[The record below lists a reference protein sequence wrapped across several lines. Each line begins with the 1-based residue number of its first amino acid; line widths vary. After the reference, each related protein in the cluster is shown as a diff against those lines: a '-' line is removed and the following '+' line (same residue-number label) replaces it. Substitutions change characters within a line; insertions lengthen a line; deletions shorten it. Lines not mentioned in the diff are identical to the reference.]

1 MGQALFDGGDT
12 EQQHQQHQQQQ
23 HQFSRRP
30 SAFNKVA
37 ATATTANYNWFA
49 VGVGF
54 LVVGLTCSM
63 LDLNRIWCNPQNHV
77 VQGHAVWHLFT
88 ALALMCQFQ
97 HYTQFQS
104 KSSSNAAAAALS
116 GSSSFSLSPSATK
129 QNVALVGAIRAGV
142 GAIFAAKEKLSS
154 GSGGEGDGEDRED
167 TGFYRHKF
175 VKSHRRAIS
184 VDVERLVLHQPS
196 CNNNLGADTVT
207 SAGSM
212 GLIAHRR
219 NKSYDSL
226 RLL

>member
-12 EQQHQQHQQQQ
+12 EQQHQQHQQHQ

-116 GSSSFSLSPSATK
+116 VPLPFLCRLLP
-129 QNVALVGAIRAGV
+129 QNKTLPLGQSGLALV
-142 GAIFAAKEKLSS
+142 L
-154 GSGGEGDGEDRED
+154 
-167 TGFYRHKF
+167 Y
-175 VKSHRRAIS
+175 
-184 VDVERLVLHQPS
+184 
-196 CNNNLGADTVT
+196 
-207 SAGSM
+207 
-212 GLIAHRR
+212 
-219 NKSYDSL
+219 
-226 RLL
+226 LLQKK